1 MSATEELERAESWE
15 EAAPPSRRASPLTQ
29 LPVMLVLAGKALA
42 GALAALAIVT
52 AWGVW
57 SPTSEFEQGL
67 REGSLVMT
75 PSGLKPAT
83 ETEVA
88 GWSDTRDYGVLYPRK
103 PGDDGDDLISP
114 TRPNTMWP
122 ALLRDLYPILDQAG
136 AIFID
141 AGEYREGTP
150 PPPIRLLPVQPIT
163 VNLNYLARYPILGED
178 QQPIAVDPAET
189 AWVVAV
195 PAQYKAQQPEIEAYL
210 LKSRRGAPGYE
221 GAFQFQERVYGM
233 PPPESLRDQEVRIIW
248 TAPDQE
254 LFSFDSQ
261 VNRSGGNMIL
271 DPIVKIMTPANS
283 LPIDRINGISSPN
296 GAVKVFTGGD
306 PAGTYADLLP
316 TLQRLGL
323 DDNLPNLVFANEAP
337 LLRIDQAEAETRIS
351 QAAAVTIALVMLA
364 LGAASAAM
372 IVARLRRVLIV
383 RRLHGFTAARR
394 NRELI
399 LAAGISTLGMLVVA
413 GLALLADSAGYAPAS
428 LKGIAE
434 GDVTAIAVRLG
445 AVILA
450 LAGAELVLALA
461 IATITQRRTGA
472 LLIKQL

>member
-15 EAAPPSRRASPLTQ
+15 EAAPPSRRSSPLTQ
-29 LPVMLVLAGKALA
+29 LPVVLLLAGKALA

-67 REGSLVMT
+67 REDNLVMT

-88 GWSDTRDYGVLYPRK
+88 GWSDTRDYGVLYPRT

-114 TRPNTMWP
+114 MSPNTMWP

-141 AGEYREGTP
+141 ANQYRVGVP
-150 PPPIRLLPVQPIT
+150 PPPVRNLPVQPIT

-178 QQPIAVDPAET
+178 GQPIAVDPSET

-195 PAQYKAQQPEIEAYL
+195 PAQYKSYQAQIEDWL
-210 LKSRRGAPGYE
+210 GKLRRGGGGIE
-221 GAFQFQERVYGM
+221 GAFQFQERVHGM
-233 PPPESLRDQEVRIIW
+233 PPPESLRNQEVRIIW
-248 TAPDQE
+248 TSSDQE

-261 VNRSGGNMIL
+261 VNPSGGNTIL
-271 DPIVKIMTPANS
+271 DPIVEIMTPANS

-296 GAVKVFTGGD
+296 GAVKVYTGGD
-306 PAGTYADLLP
+306 PAGAYADLLP

-323 DDNLPNLVFANEAP
+323 DDNLPALVFANEAP
-337 LLRIDQAEAETRIS
+337 LLRIDQAEAESRIS
-351 QAAAVTIALVMLA
+351 QAAAVTLALVMLA
-364 LGAASAAM
+364 IGAASAAM

-383 RRLHGFTAARR
+383 RRLHGFSAARR

-399 LAAGISTLGMLVVA
+399 LAGGISTLGMLA
-413 GLALLADSAGYAPAS
+413 IGGLALLADRSGYTPAS
-428 LKGIAE
+428 LRGIAD
-434 GDVTAIAVRLG
+434 GDLTGIALRLG

-450 LAGAELVLALA
+450 LAAAELILALA
-461 IATITQRRTGA
+461 IATFTQRRTGA
-472 LLIKQL
+472 LLVKQL